1 MCKRSQDPGFVA
13 VHSLHEHG
21 SKMFQG
27 RLLYTIA
34 PLIPRNYVVMEVKSN
49 LLKSERQ
56 DLYQMDVGRSGMYK
70 LIQLVLMKVTVGG
83 SAGDR

>member
-1 MCKRSQDPGFVA
+1 M
-13 VHSLHEHG
+13 HSLDEHG

-27 RLLYTIA
+27 KLLYTIA

-56 DLYQMDVGRSGMYK
+56 DLYHLDIG
-70 LIQLVLMKVTVGG
+70 
-83 SAGDR
+83 